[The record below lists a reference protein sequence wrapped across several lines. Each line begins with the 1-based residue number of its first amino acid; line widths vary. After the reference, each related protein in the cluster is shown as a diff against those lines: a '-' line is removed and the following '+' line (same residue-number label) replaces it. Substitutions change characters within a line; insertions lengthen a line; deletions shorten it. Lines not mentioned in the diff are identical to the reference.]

1 MYLFLTG
8 PNLAS
13 GGVRLDSITSPVVSG
28 NAASFTRVPVR
39 SGEWE
44 YEWDTGRTGGTLDP
58 GTYLIW
64 VVPQPLNRY
73 DLGDTSYATKSVL
86 LTNPV
91 LVAEIFGTD
100 GTGGTEE
107 NAAETTGTSTPISG
121 EKPFGDKNGLNTTS
135 DEPEVTQ
142 DVSEDAPPLPTTAGL
157 FTYPWVYAAGI
168 AACFLLCVGGK
179 KNK

>member
-1 MYLFLTG
+1 MYLATPL
-8 PNLAS
+8 L
-13 GGVRLDSITSPVVSG
+13 SPVFLSGAGGSG
-28 NAASFTRVPVR
+28 NMN
-39 SGEWE
+39 
-44 YEWDTGRTGGTLDP
+44 GTLAEP
-58 GTYLIW
+58 GGEHWTRHYLIW
-64 VVPQPLNRY
+64 VVPQPPLNRY

-142 DVSEDAPPLPTTAGL
+142 DVSEDAPPLPTTAGGL